1 MLSDRSP
8 TGRTPSTT
16 TWVLLAVCGVAAVVR
31 ALYWAVIT
39 PTWRPRSDAS
49 QYLEIARNISNGD
62 GFSTVFP
69 GLELHATAFRPP
81 LYPVL
86 LALPTWIFGD
96 DVLWPARL
104 LSLLLG
110 VGVVALTFV
119 LVRRIS
125 TLRAAVVA
133 SLAVA
138 CFPPLIANDTLTLTE
153 PLALLL
159 LLVVAITLDARR
171 PLWCGFALGLLV
183 LTRPNA
189 YLVVAIVAFVLWRH
203 VGWRLT
209 LAAVAIAAAVVT
221 PWIVRNAVQV
231 DTFKLTTS
239 DGFTLA
245 AIYGPEARER
255 GLFVDPVFD
264 PSYDGA
270 DHKLTALGPE
280 GAWSDELTELAID
293 GVRDDP
299 GYVAEV
305 VRRNF
310 LSYLELDPSLND
322 IAERID
328 GRDPGMRA
336 IGLPIFHLVTVAG
349 LAGLWF
355 TRREPR
361 WWPMMAIVAQFAALS
376 LLLVAPPRLRAPF
389 DLLMCIGVGLLV
401 QHVHER
407 RLRRSGGRDRDRDRD
422 GAGDGDGDAGIDVRL
437 DAGPAS
443 TPDAGSRADQPVRD
457 LLIRRLP
464 ARASLS
470 RPS

>member
-1 MLSDRSP
+1 MREGAGQLIDRP
-8 TGRTPSTT
+8 PARRTPSTAT
-16 TWVLLAVCGVAAVVR
+16 TALLAVCGVAALVR
-31 ALYWAVIT
+31 ALYWALIT
-39 PTWRPRSDAS
+39 PTWLPNSDAG
-49 QYLEIARNISNGD
+49 QYLEIARNLSNGD

-81 LYPVL
+81 LYPAL
-86 LALPTWIFGD
+86 LAVPTWLFGD

-138 CFPPLIANDTLTLTE
+138 CFPPLIANDTVTLTE

-159 LLVVAITLDARR
+159 LLAVLITLDARR
-171 PLWCGFALGLLV
+171 PLWCGFTMGLLV

-203 VGWRLT
+203 VGWRLA
-209 LAAVAIAAAVVT
+209 LAAVAITAAVVA
-221 PWIVRNAVQV
+221 PWIVRNAVEV
-231 DTFKLTTS
+231 ETFKLTTS

-245 AIYGPEARER
+245 AIYGPAARER
-255 GLFVDPVFD
+255 GVFVDPVFD
-264 PSYDGA
+264 PAYDGA
-270 DHKLTALGPE
+270 DFKITALGPE
-280 GAWSDELTELAID
+280 GAWSDELTQMAID
-293 GVRDDP
+293 GVKEEP
-299 GYVAEV
+299 GYV
-305 VRRNF
+305 VRVLGRNL
-310 LSYLELDPSLND
+310 LSYLELNPGYNE

-328 GRDPGMRA
+328 GRDPEVRT
-336 IGLPIFHLVTVAG
+336 IGLPIFYLVTVAG

-355 TRREPR
+355 ARREPR
-361 WWPMMAIVAQFAALS
+361 WWPMIAIVAQFAVLS

-401 QHVHER
+401 QHLYER
-407 RLRRSGGRDRDRDRD
+407 RRQH
-422 GAGDGDGDAGIDVRL
+422 AGDPAPVDA
-437 DAGPAS
+437 
-443 TPDAGSRADQPVRD
+443 TPVDTATEQPV
-457 LLIRRLP
+457 
-464 ARASLS
+464 
-470 RPS
+470 

>member
-1 MLSDRSP
+1 
-8 TGRTPSTT
+8 
-16 TWVLLAVCGVAAVVR
+16 VCGVATLVR
-31 ALYWAVIT
+31 ALHWALIT
-39 PTWRPRSDAS
+39 PTWRPASDAS
-49 QYLEIARNISNGD
+49 QYLEIARNISSGD

-110 VGVVALTFV
+110 VGVAALTFV

-133 SLAVA
+133 SLVVA
-138 CFPPLIANDTLTLTE
+138 CFPPLVANDTLTLTE

-159 LLVVAITLDARR
+159 LLVVAVTLDARR

-189 YLVVAIVAFVLWRH
+189 YLVVAIVAFTLWRH
-203 VGWRLT
+203 VGWRLA
-209 LAAVAIAAAVVT
+209 LAAVAIAAAVVA
-221 PWIVRNAVQV
+221 PWIIRNAVEV

-245 AIYGPEARER
+245 AIYGPAARER
-255 GLFVDPVFD
+255 GMFVDPVFD
-264 PSYDGA
+264 PAYRGA
-270 DHKLTALGPE
+270 DHKFLALGPE
-280 GAWSDELTELAID
+280 GAWSDELTQLAID
-293 GVRDDP
+293 GVIEDP
-299 GYVAEV
+299 TYVAEV

-310 LSYLELDPSLND
+310 LGYLELDPDLNE

-328 GRDPGMRA
+328 GRDPELRSV
-336 IGLPIFHLVTVAG
+336 GLPVFYLVTIAG

-355 TRREPR
+355 SRREPR
-361 WWPMMAIVAQFAALS
+361 WWPMMAIVAQFALLS

-389 DLLMCIGVGLLV
+389 DLLMCIGVGLLA
-401 QHVHER
+401 QHLHER
-407 RLRRSGGRDRDRDRD
+407 RHRQVSDD
-422 GAGDGDGDAGIDVRL
+422 GIDADDDTTDDGVVADDVV
-437 DAGPAS
+437 DA
-443 TPDAGSRADQPVRD
+443 TPVGTAAQQP
-457 LLIRRLP
+457 
-464 ARASLS
+464 S
-470 RPS
+470 